1 MITPELPP
9 LPNPPLEYR
18 HEGCTYID
26 RESFLEWHDQHS
38 ARERILLARVAAND
52 DALSWIGEL
61 MAVMHADGGHYL
73 AKHGME
79 KAIGDAMDKYHAMRR
94 RIAELQGEADRRTRE
109 VEATYHV
116 QARLNARIAEL
127 EAERWP
133 DKPTPAMR
141 DALRTGSRRDYP
153 SDELCDVRY
162 AALLAARCAK

>member
-1 MITPELPP
+1 MTTTELPP

-38 ARERILLARVAAND
+38 ARERILIARVAAND

-79 KAIGDAMDKYHAMRR
+79 KAIGDAMDKYHAMHSRV
-94 RIAELQGEADRRTRE
+94 AELEKDLADCFRLTGADPDSNEDWRLARWAVKEVAAMRTDLDLAEAR
-109 VEATYHV
+109 V
-116 QARLNARIAEL
+116 AEL
-127 EAERWP
+127 EAGRERAWV
-133 DKPTPAMR
+133 
-141 DALRTGSRRDYP
+141 
-153 SDELCDVRY
+153 EY
-162 AALLAARCAK
+162 ATQGTVAARGAK